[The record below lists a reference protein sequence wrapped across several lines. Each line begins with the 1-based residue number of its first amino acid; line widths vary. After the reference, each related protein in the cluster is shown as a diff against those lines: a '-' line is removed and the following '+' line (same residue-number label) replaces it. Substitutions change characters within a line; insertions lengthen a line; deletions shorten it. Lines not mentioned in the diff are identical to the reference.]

1 MTLLKITINDDG
13 EHWDKKISV
22 FGIVVYHRHDFTKES
37 EKRSRTGGFNVTPSN
52 LVEIEDEE
60 YYPKKVNVKA
70 RRNER
75 ISKTDDIR
83 IAPK

>member
-1 MTLLKITINDDG
+1 MPPTVTTAAMKKTKKRRKIYDWHQTVKMRSPRACRRPVG
-13 EHWDKKISV
+13 FQV
-22 FGIVVYHRHDFTKES
+22 FDNSI
-37 EKRSRTGGFNVTPSN
+37 
-52 LVEIEDEE
+52 VEIEDEE

>member
-1 MTLLKITINDDG
+1 M
-13 EHWDKKISV
+13 
-22 FGIVVYHRHDFTKES
+22 
-37 EKRSRTGGFNVTPSN
+37 SRPMAWG
-52 LVEIEDEE
+52 EE

>member
-37 EKRSRTGGFNVTPSN
+37 EKRIRTVGFNVMPSN
-52 LVEIEDEE
+52 PVEIEDEE
-60 YYPKKVNVKA
+60 YYPEEYKRKNQ
-70 RRNER
+70 RL
-75 ISKTDDIR
+75 
-83 IAPK
+83 

>member
-37 EKRSRTGGFNVTPSN
+37 EKRSRTVGFNVMPSDP
-52 LVEIEDEE
+52 VEIEGEE
-60 YYPKKVNVKA
+60 YYPKKVNIKA
-70 RRNER
+70 ESNEQ
-75 ISKTDDIR
+75 I
-83 IAPK
+83 

>member
-1 MTLLKITINDDG
+1 M
-13 EHWDKKISV
+13 
-22 FGIVVYHRHDFTKES
+22 FGIVVYHRHDCTKEP
-37 EKRSRTGGFNVTPSN
+37 ERRSRTVGFNVMPSDP
-52 LVEIEDEE
+52 VEIEDEE

-75 ISKTDDIR
+75 IPKTDDIR